1 MQTSNYWNQ
10 FEKTGR
16 IEDYLA
22 YVQKQEEGMTAEHL
36 SQNDSALQGSAG
48 NSGGQMGDNP
58 YAGIRERNG
67 NHIEADAYRGI
78 R

>member
-36 SQNDSALQGSAG
+36 LQNDSALRGIAG

-67 NHIEADAYRGI
+67 NYIEADAYRGI